1 MADSVMPNP
10 GESPSGGPNRDKR
23 RPAFS
28 VRQAQRDLREAERT
42 LADYQKRKV
51 QGKMLDDAKEAV
63 KKAQRT
69 LEDMTS
75 GSRGDRREARQEYM
89 EDYYNELGG
98 PWIAELVSR
107 DPELR
112 RLFQKAIRT
121 DDLDGFMDDLYQ
133 SDWWNDPKKS
143 GTWKNAFRLEFAK
156 DKTAW
161 NDRLDDVKRIIEKEA
176 DRIYNIV
183 IPSDILDQ
191 IARRFIYQG
200 WDENDNEGLKT
211 WLAKQFGKQEAGDTE
226 LTPGGELLDTERALS
241 DAVRSYGVV
250 RDQDWIS
257 KTARDVLNPDSDF
270 TLDDAWNELI
280 ADAESLFPVFAGR
293 LSKDRSVR
301 DLAAG
306 YLSQMA
312 NMLEIRDPNLVELS
326 DPLLQRA
333 LTNLNE
339 NSEPTLMPLW
349 EFSKQIRSSDR
360 WQMTDNARDTYMSAA
375 SKFAKAL
382 GLAG

>member
-1 MADSVMPNP
+1 
-10 GESPSGGPNRDKR
+10 
-23 RPAFS
+23 
-28 VRQAQRDLREAERT
+28 VRQAQRDLREAKRT

-176 DRIYNIV
+176 DRIYNMV

-226 LTPGGELLDTERALS
+226 LTPGGELLDTERALG